1 VRALLGQFDGVTWAA
16 AATGLVTGLTWLVSL
31 PVGLGLTGVLAPIG
45 AILLVLRLRWLEVGL
60 LATGIGLVPSLA
72 YRWFGPPA
80 IEPPLRED
88 LVPLEL
94 IAPSAA
100 YLLVVI
106 GLLTTFVVGIFE
118 LREGRRRERQEAS
131 HDERRRMRIS
141 DGSP

>member
-1 VRALLGQFDGVTWAA
+1 VRALIGRFDGVTWAA
-16 AATGLVTGLTWLVSL
+16 TATGLVTGLTWLVSL
-31 PVGLGLTGVLAPIG
+31 PVGLGLSGVVAPIG
-45 AILLVLRLRWLEVGL
+45 AILLVLQRRWLEVGL

-72 YRWFGPPA
+72 YRWFGAPV

-100 YLLVVI
+100 YLFLVI

-118 LREGRRRERQEAS
+118 LREGRRRERQEAR
-131 HDERRRMRIS
+131 HGERRRRRS
-141 DGSP
+141 GGSP